1 MDYFFIFLISNIAAL
16 FITYS
21 YLLRRAKVITLMALL
36 KGTWIYGTIIS
47 LVIVIP
53 YHLYS

>member
-1 MDYFFIFLISNIAAL
+1 MDYFFIFLISNVAAL

-21 YLLRRAKVITLMALL
+21 YLIRRTKVITMTALL